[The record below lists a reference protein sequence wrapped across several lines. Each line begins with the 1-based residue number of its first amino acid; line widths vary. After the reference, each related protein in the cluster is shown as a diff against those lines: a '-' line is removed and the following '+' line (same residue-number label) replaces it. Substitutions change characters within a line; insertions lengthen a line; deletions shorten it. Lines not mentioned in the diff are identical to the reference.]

1 MCSTSFDKNPTELVS
16 VGFFFI
22 FFNERKGSKAGALF
36 ERLFLV
42 PIANPHSES
51 AKIPVRP
58 LRMRSVEFYP
68 GCVVHEF

>member
-1 MCSTSFDKNPTELVS
+1 M
-16 VGFFFI
+16 GFFII
-22 FFNERKGSKAGALF
+22 FFNQPKSTDPDALS

-42 PIANPHSES
+42 PIANPNSES

>member
-1 MCSTSFDKNPTELVS
+1 MFDKFRQKPHRF
-16 VGFFFI
+16 GFGGVFII

-51 AKIPVRP
+51 VKIPVRP